1 MVKARTFRW
10 RLFVSSGVS
19 ALVSVLISQLHIL
32 SINQSGGTSSSLIA
46 WQRSRLGVGRSLNDL
61 PRILPAGCGSV
72 GYCWYCSV
80 TGDHNLQYHIWLF
93 LFPFYVKV
101 FNCITGRMGSVLL
114 IGLHCRVHWRL
125 TRVQFLSIWYQNF
138 LFYCEILLFSSQELF

>member
-1 MVKARTFRW
+1 MIRQKKTLIGAILKFILKVMVKARTFRW
-10 RLFVSSGVS
+10 RLLVSSGVS

-80 TGDHNLQYHIWLF
+80 TGDHIFSTIFDFFYSRFTSRF
-93 LFPFYVKV
+93 LIASLVGWV
-101 FNCITGRMGSVLL
+101 LLL

-125 TRVQFLSIWYQNF
+125 TRVQRGTRI
-138 LFYCEILLFSSQELF
+138 